1 MFVHSM
7 RCRCI
12 VPQCASQGRGR
23 FESLCCSVR
32 ESSPNTWRVEVGLVR
47 VNHDCTHPNYQRY
60 VLIMK
65 SMVSSND
72 EALVSTRDNDA
83 AADLLLYMLE
93 PTVSAGLLYTC

>member
-1 MFVHSM
+1 
-7 RCRCI
+7 
-12 VPQCASQGRGR
+12 
-23 FESLCCSVR
+23 
-32 ESSPNTWRVEVGLVR
+32 
-47 VNHDCTHPNYQRY
+47 
-60 VLIMK
+60 MK